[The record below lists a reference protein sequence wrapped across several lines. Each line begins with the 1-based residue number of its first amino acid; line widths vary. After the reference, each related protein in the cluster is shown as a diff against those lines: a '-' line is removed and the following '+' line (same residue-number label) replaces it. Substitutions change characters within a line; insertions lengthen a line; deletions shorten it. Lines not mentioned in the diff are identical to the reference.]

1 MISFIFVLLASICN
15 AIMDVTQFHF
25 WRSIFN
31 NDLFRARWWNG
42 NVSWRNKYINGDVKQ
57 GRTNTPVWFTD
68 AFHFFKS
75 SMIINLTLAIV
86 LYDVMIN
93 PLIDFLILGLTW
105 NTFFNLFYRHLLKK
119 QTYEQKKKR

>member
-31 NDLFRARWWNG
+31 NDIFRARWWNG
-42 NVSWRNKYINGDVKQ
+42 SVSWRNKYVNGDVKQ

-75 SMIINLTLAIV
+75 SMIIYLTLAIV
-86 LYDVMIN
+86 SYDIMIN

-105 NTFFNLFYRHLLKK
+105 NTFFSLFYKHIFKK
-119 QTYEQKKKR
+119 ETYE